1 VTTLVNAN
9 GSTIPSW
16 NFVKKQLKFGN
27 HCFTHS
33 FLQAKVAQ
41 PILGVDFL
49 SRHSLAIDCNSS
61 RVLYF
66 LITSEVKSMQ
76 KFLGMLNFYR
86 RFCLALPV
94 SLNHSLMPLLAQ
106 ETALDVRNATFF

>member
-1 VTTLVNAN
+1 VDTGADLSLLPYNSLLFPSGPAIVNAN

-41 PILGVDFL
+41 PIIGRAG
-49 SRHSLAIDCNSS
+49 S
-61 RVLYF
+61 
-66 LITSEVKSMQ
+66 
-76 KFLGMLNFYR
+76 
-86 RFCLALPV
+86 
-94 SLNHSLMPLLAQ
+94 
-106 ETALDVRNATFF
+106 